1 MTNQEPLAWS
11 YTGATA
17 PDQWGTLSPDFA
29 LCCAGKSQSPIT
41 IQREH
46 VQQATYA
53 WHRDYRETSVR
64 LINNGHTIQV
74 NYAPGSTLT
83 FDGRSYRL
91 LQFHFHMPSEHAI
104 DDTLADMELHLVHQD
119 EAGNLAVIGVMI
131 TAGQPN
137 TVVEPFW
144 GQWTTEPGEVFL
156 EDVSINI
163 ADLLPADQSLYLYDG
178 SLTTPPCS
186 EGVRWL
192 VMQQPI
198 TFSQE
203 QIAVYGQILANTNR
217 PLQPL
222 NNRIVNVVEV
232 RS

>member
-1 MTNQEPLAWS
+1 MTKPLTWS

-17 PDQWGTLSPDFA
+17 PEQWGKLSPDFA
-29 LCCAGKSQSPIT
+29 LCCDGKSQSPIT
-41 IQREH
+41 IQRAN

-53 WHRDYRETSVR
+53 WHIDYRESPVM

-83 FDGRSYRL
+83 FDGRTYRL
-91 LQFHFHMPSEHAI
+91 LQFHFHLPSEHAI
-104 DDTLADMELHLVHQD
+104 DDALADMELHLVHQD
-119 EAGNLAVIGVMI
+119 EVGHLAVIGVMI

-144 GQWTTEPGEVFL
+144 GQWTMEPGEVLL
-156 EDVSINI
+156 EDVTINI
-163 ADLLPADQSLYLYDG
+163 ADLLPADQALYLYDG

-192 VMQQPI
+192 LMQQPI

-203 QIAVYGQILANTNR
+203 QIAQYGQILANTNR

-222 NNRIVNVVEV
+222 NNRLVNAVEV
-232 RS
+232 R